1 MDLERIVRKLLY
13 VINDFDTSELIGDD
27 DPTLEVFATGTESD
41 NASYF
46 EEVVTKTYGLSCDIS
61 VFWRIND
68 TFNDF
73 RTSELE
79 EGTTSEFLDDFD
91 ITWEPTNAETVK
103 TDEVKIAI
111 STIPGKTLKGDYAFN
126 IQISEDGKTWEDYD
140 MLTFSAGNADTND
153 SPDEEDDEL
162 IPISSSGSS
171 CNFGLSS
178 IGLGFVLIAM
188 IMKKR

>member
-1 MDLERIVRKLLY
+1 MDLERIVRKLMY

-111 STIPGKTLKGDYAFN
+111 STIPGKTLRLCF
-126 IQISEDGKTWEDYD
+126 QHS
-140 MLTFSAGNADTND
+140 
-153 SPDEEDDEL
+153 
-162 IPISSSGSS
+162 
-171 CNFGLSS
+171 NFGRRQN
-178 IGLGFVLIAM
+178 LGRL
-188 IMKKR
+188 